1 MVLLLIVLIV
11 LVLALIGV
19 ITYFFLLAFVK
30 QNMGDLDDVESPVNK
45 PLEKYKDVI
54 RKGIEYNLSAPHKLV
69 HTVSFDGLKLSARYY
84 DNGFDRT
91 VILFHGYRSS
101 AVRDFSCAVKM
112 YKNFGFNVLLC
123 DQRSHGNSE
132 GRLIT
137 FGIKESRDVLSWI
150 SITTEKL
157 SAKEILL
164 GGMSMG
170 ATTVLLSCRFGL
182 PECVKGIVA
191 DCGFTSPADI
201 INKVA
206 RESFKIN
213 AEKILPLLNLMC
225 RIFGKFSIYETNT
238 LKALDG
244 SNVPVILIHGDNDNF
259 VPCEMSER
267 AYGHIKERCRLVK
280 VAKAGHGLSY
290 LVDKEIVETE
300 LGKFIEK
307 SFGY

>member
-1 MVLLLIVLIV
+1 MVVLSIIIIVLI
-11 LVLALIGV
+11 LAIIGV
-19 ITYFFLLAFVK
+19 LTYFFLLAFVK
-30 QNMGDLDDVESPVNK
+30 QNMGDLDDVESQVNK

-54 RKGIEYNLSAPHKLV
+54 SEGIDYNLSAPHKFV
-69 HTVSFDGLKLSARYY
+69 YTVSFDGLKLAARYY
-84 DNGFDRT
+84 DNGFERT

-112 YKNFGFNVLLC
+112 YKSFGFNVLLC

-150 SITTEKL
+150 LVATEKL
-157 SAKEILL
+157 GSKEILL

-206 RESFKIN
+206 REFFKIN

-244 SNVPVILIHGDNDNF
+244 SNVPVIFIHGDDDNF

-267 AYGHIKERCRLVK
+267 AYNHIKERCKMVK
-280 VAKAGHGLSY
+280 VAEAGHGLSY
-290 LVDKEIVETE
+290 LVDKELVETE
-300 LGKFIEK
+300 LQNFIRK